1 MRRPK
6 SHYHHGSLRAALIE
20 STARLVAEKG
30 PSGVSLREAARRVGV
45 SEAAPYQH
53 FADKS
58 ALLTGVADAG
68 FELLHLSISA
78 ALEGAP
84 PDPVDRLEALSLA
97 YLRFALD
104 RPHYFRLMFGR
115 LSDVRAST
123 AAPAVPLFDHFVE
136 SVRAARLSHGHDDED
151 SLNAAALLWSVPHG
165 LALLY
170 LDGSVD
176 AGIDPRALEDL
187 VRAGV
192 RALVAAPLPEVGN
205 NEPTWGI

>member
-1 MRRPK
+1 MRRQKP
-6 SHYHHGSLRAALIE
+6 HYHHGSLRAALIE

-30 PSGVSLREAARRVGV
+30 PSGVTLREAARRVGV

-68 FELLHLSISA
+68 FELLNLSISA

-115 LSDVRAST
+115 LSDARAST
-123 AAPAVPLFDHFVE
+123 AAPAVSLFDHLVE

-170 LDGSVD
+170 LDGSID
-176 AGIDPRALEDL
+176 AGIGPRALEDL
-187 VRAGV
+187 IRAGIRV
-192 RALVAAPLPEVGN
+192 LVAAPLPEAGN
-205 NEPTWGI
+205 NEPAWGI